1 MFLLFYKIDKIS
13 SQKYKIIKHNLIL
26 NRYFDNIIK
35 FYCAQKKTHLTFFN
49 KKVIIE
55 KETSPNLKKKMK
67 ELRYLDKYFIKYKFS
82 FSLGILITII
92 AQIFSL
98 FTPKLISSS
107 LEAIEKF
114 DKLSSVEKSSTMV
127 IGQYREEL
135 IHNVLLIIATT
146 IIAGFLTFLMRQTL
160 IVMSRHIEFDLK
172 NEVFRQYENLSQNF
186 YKQNRTGD
194 LMNRISEDVSKVR
207 MYVGPAV
214 MYTINTFIR
223 FAIVIAYMYNVSPRL
238 TLYTLLPLPILSY
251 AIFKLSSEINIRSTV
266 FQQYLSKVSSFTQE
280 IFSGIRV
287 IKAYSLENQQQ
298 NNLISLAEESKS
310 KSLSLAR
317 VQSLFGPLMLAL
329 IGISNL
335 VVIYFGGML
344 YINGTI
350 KSIGTIA
357 EFILYVNMLT
367 WPVASLGWVS
377 SMVQEAEASQKRLNE
392 FLKIVPDIQNN
403 NPSSSTVDGTISFEN
418 VSYTYEDTNIE
429 ALKNISF
436 TVKKGET
443 LAILGKTGSGKSTLL
458 SLISRMYDVTEG
470 QVKIDGKEISQLNLF
485 DLRNSIGI
493 VPQDAF
499 LFSDSIKNNIKFGKE
514 NATDD
519 EVIAAAKSAVVHDNI
534 EGFNKGYDTILGERG
549 ITLSGGQKQRVSI
562 ARAIIK
568 KPEILLFDD
577 CLSAVDTETE
587 EAILNNLFE
596 ICKDKTTIIVSHRV
610 SSAKNA
616 DKIIILENGKII
628 QQGFHNQLIN
638 ENGYYSALYLKQ
650 LSEKELL

>member
-1 MFLLFYKIDKIS
+1 M
-13 SQKYKIIKHNLIL
+13 
-26 NRYFDNIIK
+26 
-35 FYCAQKKTHLTFFN
+35 
-49 KKVIIE
+49 
-55 KETSPNLKKKMK
+55 
-67 ELRYLDKYFIKYKFS
+67 
-82 FSLGILITII
+82 
-92 AQIFSL
+92 L
-98 FTPKLISSS
+98 FTPKLISKSFKI
-107 LEAIEKF
+107 IESFSK
-114 DKLSSVEKSSTMV
+114 DKSIPSAV
-127 IGQYREEL
+127 IREEL
-135 IHNVLLIIATT
+135 ISNVLLIVATT

-223 FAIVIAYMYNVSPRL
+223 FTIVIVYMYNVSPRL
-238 TLYTLLPLPILSY
+238 TAYTLLPLPLLSY
-251 AIFKLSSEINIRSTV
+251 GIFKLSSEINKRSTI
-266 FQQYLSKVSSFTQE
+266 FQQYLSKVSSFSQE

-287 IKAYSLENQQQ
+287 IKAYSLENQHQ
-298 NNLISLAEESKS
+298 NNMIDLANESKS
-310 KSLSLAR
+310 KSLNLAK

-335 VVIYFGGML
+335 VVIYFGGLM
-344 YINGTI
+344 YIEGTI

-392 FLKIVPDIQNN
+392 FLKTEPEIKNN
-403 NPSSSTVDGTISFEN
+403 SSENSVIHGTISFDN
-418 VSYTYEDTNIE
+418 VSFTYEDTNIQ

-436 TVKKGET
+436 TVNKGET
-443 LAILGKTGSGKSTLL
+443 LAILGKTGSGKSTIL
-458 SLISRMYDVTEG
+458 SLISRLYDTTKG
-470 QVKIDGKEISQLNLF
+470 DILIDGKEISALNLF

-499 LFSDSIKNNIKFGKE
+499 LFSDSIKNNIKFGKQT
-514 NATDD
+514 ATDE
-519 EVIAAAKSAVVHDNI
+519 EVITAAKQAVVHDNI
-534 EGFNKGYDTILGERG
+534 IGFNKQYETILGERG

-568 KPEILLFDD
+568 NPPILLFDD

-587 EAILNNLFE
+587 ETILNNLFE
-596 ICKDKTTIIVSHRV
+596 ICKDKTTIIVSHRI

-616 DKIIILENGKII
+616 SKIIILEDGKII
-628 QQGFHNQLIN
+628 QQGTHNQLVN
-638 ENGYYSALYLKQ
+638 QEGYYASLYLKQ

>member
-1 MFLLFYKIDKIS
+1 
-13 SQKYKIIKHNLIL
+13 
-26 NRYFDNIIK
+26 
-35 FYCAQKKTHLTFFN
+35 
-49 KKVIIE
+49 
-55 KETSPNLKKKMK
+55 MK
-67 ELRYLDKYFIKYKFS
+67 ELSYLNKYFIKYKYS

-98 FTPKLISSS
+98 FTPKLISKS
-107 LEAIEKF
+107 LNAIEKF
-114 DKLSSVEKSSTMV
+114 DKLPKADQTSQAIIDT
-127 IGQYREEL
+127 YREGL

-146 IIAGFLTFLMRQTL
+146 IVAGFLTFLMRQTL

-172 NEVFRQYENLSQNF
+172 NEVFKQYENLSQNF

-223 FAIVIAYMYNVSPRL
+223 FSIVIIYMYNVSPLL
-238 TLYTLLPLPILSY
+238 TLYTILPLPILSY
-251 AIFKLSSEINIRSTV
+251 CIFKLSSEINKRSTT

-287 IKAYSLENQQQ
+287 IKAYSLENQHQ
-298 NNLISLAEESKS
+298 NNMVALADESKK
-310 KSLSLAR
+310 KSLDLAK
-317 VQSLFGPLMLAL
+317 VQSLFGPLMIAL

-335 VVIYFGGML
+335 VVIYFGGVM

-350 KSIGTIA
+350 ANIGTIA

-392 FLKIVPDIQNN
+392 FLKIEPEIKNNNQNHSDIQG
-403 NPSSSTVDGTISFEN
+403 SIAFEN
-418 VSYTYEDTNIE
+418 VSYTYEDTNIQ
-429 ALKNISF
+429 ALKNVTF

-443 LAILGKTGSGKSTLL
+443 LAILGKTGSGKSTIL
-458 SLISRMYDVTEG
+458 SLISRLYDVTEG
-470 QVKIDGKEISQLNLF
+470 RITIDQNEISTLNLN
-485 DLRNSIGI
+485 DLRNNIGI

-499 LFSDSIKNNIKFGKE
+499 LFSDTIKNNIKFGNQ
-514 NATDD
+514 NATDE
-519 EVIAAAKSAVVHDNI
+519 EVEEAAKSAVVHDNI
-534 EGFNKGYDTILGERG
+534 IAFNKQYDTILGERG

-568 KPEILLFDD
+568 NPAILLFDD

-587 EAILNNLFE
+587 ETILSNLFE

-616 DKIIILENGKII
+616 DKIIILEDGRII
-628 QQGFHNQLIN
+628 QQGSHNQLIN
-638 ENGYYSALYLKQ
+638 QEGYYSSLYLKQ

>member
-1 MFLLFYKIDKIS
+1 
-13 SQKYKIIKHNLIL
+13 
-26 NRYFDNIIK
+26 
-35 FYCAQKKTHLTFFN
+35 
-49 KKVIIE
+49 
-55 KETSPNLKKKMK
+55 MK
-67 ELRYLDKYFIKYKFS
+67 ELRYLNKYFVKYKFS
-82 FSLGILITII
+82 FLLGIAITIV

-98 FTPKLISSS
+98 FTPKLISKS
-107 LEAIEKF
+107 LGAIEKF
-114 DKLSSVEKSSTMV
+114 DKLSAHEKASPILNS
-127 IGQYREEL
+127 YFKEEL
-135 IHNVLLIIATT
+135 VNNILLIIGTT

-172 NEVFRQYENLSQNF
+172 NEVFKQYENLSQNF

-214 MYTINTFIR
+214 MYTINTVIR

-238 TLYTLLPLPILSY
+238 TFYTILPLPLLSY
-251 AIFKLSSEINIRSTV
+251 AIFKLSSEINIRSTI
-266 FQQYLSKVSSFTQE
+266 FQQYLSKVSSFSQE

-287 IKAYSLENQQQ
+287 IKAYSLENQHQ
-298 NNLISLAEESKS
+298 NNMIDLANESKS

-335 VVIYFGGML
+335 VVIYFGGLM
-344 YINGTI
+344 YIDGTI

-392 FLKIVPDIQNN
+392 FLKIEPEIKNKN
-403 NPSSSTVDGTISFEN
+403 LEHSSIEGEITFKN
-418 VSYTYEDTNIE
+418 VSYTYEDTNIK
-429 ALKNISF
+429 AIQDISF

-443 LAILGKTGSGKSTLL
+443 LAILGKTGAGKSTIL
-458 SLISRMYDVTEG
+458 SLISRLYDVSEG
-470 QVKIDGKEISQLNLF
+470 EINVDGKEISKLNLY

-514 NATDD
+514 NATDK
-519 EVIAAAKSAVVHDNI
+519 EVIAAAKSAVVHNNI
-534 EGFNKGYDTILGERG
+534 IGFNKQYETILGERG

-568 KPEILLFDD
+568 NPAILLFDD

-587 EAILNNLFE
+587 EAILNNLYE
-596 ICKDKTTIIVSHRV
+596 ICKDKTTIIVSHRI

-616 DKIIILENGKII
+616 DRILIIEDGKIT
-628 QQGFHNQLIN
+628 QQGSHNQLIN
-638 ENGYYSALYLKQ
+638 QEGYYASLYLKQ
-650 LSEKELL
+650 LSEKELQ

>member
-1 MFLLFYKIDKIS
+1 
-13 SQKYKIIKHNLIL
+13 
-26 NRYFDNIIK
+26 
-35 FYCAQKKTHLTFFN
+35 
-49 KKVIIE
+49 
-55 KETSPNLKKKMK
+55 MK
-67 ELRYLDKYFIKYKFS
+67 ELRYLNKYFIKYKYS
-82 FSLGILITII
+82 FSLGIFITII

-98 FTPKLISSS
+98 FTPKLISKS
-107 LEAIEKF
+107 LSAIETF
-114 DKLSSVEKSSTMV
+114 DKLPESQKASETVLSF
-127 IGQYREEL
+127 YREGL

-146 IIAGFLTFLMRQTL
+146 IVAGFLTFLMRQTL

-172 NEVFRQYENLSQNF
+172 NEVFQQYERLSQNF

-223 FAIVIAYMYNVSPRL
+223 FAIVIIYMYSVSPLL
-238 TLYTLLPLPILSY
+238 TLYTILPLPILSY
-251 AIFKLSSEINIRSTV
+251 CIFKLSTEINKRSTV

-287 IKAYSLENQQQ
+287 IKAYSLENQHQ
-298 NNLISLAEESKS
+298 NNMIDLANESKS
-310 KSLSLAR
+310 KSLNLAK
-317 VQSLFGPLMLAL
+317 VQSLFGPLMIAL

-335 VVIYFGGML
+335 VVIYFGGVM
-344 YINGTI
+344 YINGSI
-350 KSIGTIA
+350 KSLGTIA

-392 FLKIVPDIQNN
+392 FLKIEPEIKNN
-403 NPSSSTVDGTISFEN
+403 NPNHSTIEGTISFEN
-418 VSYTYEDTNIE
+418 VTYTYEDTNIT
-429 ALKNISF
+429 ALNDVTF

-443 LAILGKTGSGKSTLL
+443 LAILGKTGSGKSTIL
-458 SLISRMYDVTEG
+458 SLISRLYDVSQG
-470 QVKIDGKEISQLNLF
+470 QITIDGIEISKLNLN
-485 DLRNSIGI
+485 DLRNNIGI

-499 LFSDSIKNNIKFGKE
+499 LFSDSIKNNIKFGNQ
-514 NATDD
+514 NATDE
-519 EVIAAAKSAVVHDNI
+519 EVIEAAKNAVVHDNI
-534 EGFNKGYDTILGERG
+534 INFNKQYDTILGERG

-568 KPEILLFDD
+568 NPAILLFDD

-587 EAILNNLFE
+587 ETILNNLFE

-616 DKIIILENGKII
+616 DRIIILEEGKII
-628 QQGFHNQLIN
+628 QQGSHNQLIN
-638 ENGYYSALYLKQ
+638 QEGYYSALYLKQ
-650 LSEKELL
+650 LSEKESL

>member
-1 MFLLFYKIDKIS
+1 
-13 SQKYKIIKHNLIL
+13 
-26 NRYFDNIIK
+26 
-35 FYCAQKKTHLTFFN
+35 
-49 KKVIIE
+49 
-55 KETSPNLKKKMK
+55 MK
-67 ELRYLDKYFIKYKFS
+67 ELSYLNKYFIKYKYSFS
-82 FSLGILITII
+82 FGILITII
-92 AQIFSL
+92 AQIFFL
-98 FTPKLISSS
+98 FTPKLVSQSFDT
-107 LEAIEKF
+107 IEKF
-114 DKLSSVEKSSTMV
+114 LKLSEVNRQSSII
-127 IGQYREEL
+127 IGYYKQDL
-135 IHNVLLIIATT
+135 IHNVLLIIGSAMV
-146 IIAGFLTFLMRQTL
+146 AGFLTFLMRQTL

-172 NEVFRQYENLSQNF
+172 NEVFSQYQNLSQNF

-223 FAIVIAYMYNVSPRL
+223 FAIVILYMYNVSPLL
-238 TLYTLLPLPILSY
+238 TLYTILPLPILSY
-251 AIFKLSSEINIRSTV
+251 CIFKLSSEINKRSTT

-287 IKAYSLENQQQ
+287 IKAYSLENQHQK
-298 NNLISLAEESKS
+298 NMIDLSDESKK
-310 KSLSLAR
+310 KSLDLAK
-317 VQSLFGPLMLAL
+317 VQSLFGPLMIAL

-335 VVIYFGGML
+335 VVIYFGGVM

-350 KSIGTIA
+350 PNIGTIA

-392 FLKIVPDIQNN
+392 FLKIEPEIKNN
-403 NPSSSTVDGTISFEN
+403 NPDSSEIQGSIVFEN
-418 VSYTYEDTNIE
+418 VSFTYQDTNIE
-429 ALKNISF
+429 ALKNVTFS
-436 TVKKGET
+436 VKKGET
-443 LAILGKTGSGKSTLL
+443 LAILGKTGSGKSTIL
-458 SLISRMYDVTEG
+458 SLISRLYDVTEG
-470 QVKIDGKEISQLNLF
+470 KIKIDENEISTLNLN
-485 DLRNSIGI
+485 DLRNNIGI

-499 LFSDSIKNNIKFGKE
+499 LFSDTIKNNIKFGNQ

-519 EVIAAAKSAVVHDNI
+519 EVIKAAKNAVVHDNI
-534 EGFNKGYDTILGERG
+534 TAFNKQYDTILGERG

-568 KPEILLFDD
+568 NPAILLFDD

-587 EAILNNLFE
+587 ETILNNLFE

-616 DKIIILENGKII
+616 DKIIILEDGKII
-628 QQGFHNQLIN
+628 QQGSHNQLIN
-638 ENGYYSALYLKQ
+638 QEGYYSSLYLKQ

>member
-1 MFLLFYKIDKIS
+1 M
-13 SQKYKIIKHNLIL
+13 
-26 NRYFDNIIK
+26 
-35 FYCAQKKTHLTFFN
+35 
-49 KKVIIE
+49 
-55 KETSPNLKKKMK
+55 
-67 ELRYLDKYFIKYKFS
+67 
-82 FSLGILITII
+82 
-92 AQIFSL
+92 L

-107 LEAIEKF
+107 FKAIEAF
-114 DKLSSVEKSSTMV
+114 SEDKDIAASV
-127 IGQYREEL
+127 IREEL
-135 IHNVLLIIATT
+135 IRNILLIIATT

-172 NEVFRQYENLSQNF
+172 NEVFRQYENLTQNF
-186 YKQNRTGD
+186 YKKNRTGD

-214 MYTINTFIR
+214 MYSINTVIR
-223 FAIVIAYMYNVSPRL
+223 FTIVIVYMYNVSPLL
-238 TLYTLLPLPILSY
+238 TLYTILPLPLLSY
-251 AIFKLSSEINIRSTV
+251 GIFKLSSEINKRSTI
-266 FQQYLSKVSSFTQE
+266 FQQYLSKVSTFSQE

-287 IKAYSLENQQQ
+287 IKAYSLENQHQ
-298 NNLISLAEESKS
+298 NNMVSLAKESKS
-310 KSLSLAR
+310 KSLSLAK

-335 VVIYFGGML
+335 VVIYFGGLM
-344 YINGTI
+344 YIEGTI

-392 FLKIVPDIQNN
+392 FLKIEPEIKNK
-403 NPSSSTVDGTISFEN
+403 NPNASIINGSISFEN
-418 VSYTYEDTNIE
+418 VSYTYEDTNIK
-429 ALKNISF
+429 ALQNISF

-443 LAILGKTGSGKSTLL
+443 LAILGKTGSGKSTILA
-458 SLISRMYDVTEG
+458 LISRLYDVT
-470 QVKIDGKEISQLNLF
+470 DGKIAIDSQEISSLNLY

-499 LFSDSIKNNIKFGKE
+499 LFSDSIRNNIKFGKE
-514 NATDD
+514 NATDE
-519 EVIAAAKSAVVHDNI
+519 EVESAAKSAVVHDNI
-534 EGFNKGYDTILGERG
+534 IGFKKQYETVLGERG

-568 KPEILLFDD
+568 NPPILLFDD

-587 EAILNNLFE
+587 ETILNNLNE

-616 DKIIILENGKII
+616 HKIIIIDDGKIVE
-628 QQGFHNQLIN
+628 QGSHNQLVN
-638 ENGYYSALYLKQ
+638 QAGYYASLYLKQ
-650 LSEKELL
+650 LSEKELQ

>member
-1 MFLLFYKIDKIS
+1 
-13 SQKYKIIKHNLIL
+13 
-26 NRYFDNIIK
+26 
-35 FYCAQKKTHLTFFN
+35 
-49 KKVIIE
+49 
-55 KETSPNLKKKMK
+55 MK
-67 ELRYLDKYFIKYKFS
+67 ELRYLNKYFIKYKYS
-82 FSLGILITII
+82 FSLGIFITII

-98 FTPKLISSS
+98 FTPKLISKS
-107 LEAIEKF
+107 LSAIETF
-114 DKLSSVEKSSTMV
+114 DKLPESQKASDAVLSF
-127 IGQYREEL
+127 YREGL

-146 IIAGFLTFLMRQTL
+146 IVAGFLTFLMRQTL

-172 NEVFRQYENLSQNF
+172 NEVFQQYERLSQNF

-223 FAIVIAYMYNVSPRL
+223 FAIVIIYMYSVSPLL
-238 TLYTLLPLPILSY
+238 TLYTILPLPILSY
-251 AIFKLSSEINIRSTV
+251 CIFKLSTEINKRSTV

-287 IKAYSLENQQQ
+287 IKAYSLENQHQ
-298 NNLISLAEESKS
+298 NNMIDLANESKS
-310 KSLSLAR
+310 KSLNLAK
-317 VQSLFGPLMLAL
+317 VQSLFGPLMIAL

-335 VVIYFGGML
+335 VVIYFGGVM
-344 YINGTI
+344 YINGSI
-350 KSIGTIA
+350 KSLGTIA

-392 FLKIVPDIQNN
+392 FLKIEPEIKNN
-403 NPSSSTVDGTISFEN
+403 NPNHSTIEGTISFEN
-418 VSYTYEDTNIE
+418 VTYTYEDTNIT
-429 ALKNISF
+429 ALNDVTF

-443 LAILGKTGSGKSTLL
+443 LAILGKTGSGKSTIL
-458 SLISRMYDVTEG
+458 SLISRLYDVSQG
-470 QVKIDGKEISQLNLF
+470 QITIDGIEISKLNLN
-485 DLRNSIGI
+485 DLRNNIGI

-499 LFSDSIKNNIKFGKE
+499 LFSDSIKNNIKFGNQ
-514 NATDD
+514 NATDE
-519 EVIAAAKSAVVHDNI
+519 EVIEAAKNAVVHDNI
-534 EGFNKGYDTILGERG
+534 INFNKQYDTILGERG

-568 KPEILLFDD
+568 NPAILLFDD

-587 EAILNNLFE
+587 EIILNNLFE

-616 DKIIILENGKII
+616 DRIIILEEGKII
-628 QQGFHNQLIN
+628 QQGSHNQLIN
-638 ENGYYSALYLKQ
+638 QEGYYSALYLKQ
-650 LSEKELL
+650 LSEKESL

>member
-1 MFLLFYKIDKIS
+1 
-13 SQKYKIIKHNLIL
+13 
-26 NRYFDNIIK
+26 
-35 FYCAQKKTHLTFFN
+35 
-49 KKVIIE
+49 
-55 KETSPNLKKKMK
+55 MK
-67 ELRYLDKYFIKYKFS
+67 ELRYLNKYFVKYKYS
-82 FSLGILITII
+82 FLLGIIFTII
-92 AQIFSL
+92 AQIFML
-98 FTPKLISSS
+98 FTPKLISKSFKVI
-107 LEAIEKF
+107 EAFAK
-114 DKLSSVEKSSTMV
+114 DKTVSKAV
-127 IGQYREEL
+127 IQEEL
-135 IHNVLLIIATT
+135 ISNILLIIATT

-214 MYTINTFIR
+214 MYTINTAIR
-223 FAIVIAYMYNVSPRL
+223 FTIVIVYMYNVSPTL
-238 TLYTLLPLPILSY
+238 TLYTLLPLPLLSF
-251 AIFKLSSEINIRSTV
+251 AIFKLSSEINKRSTI
-266 FQQYLSKVSSFTQE
+266 FQQYLSKVSSFSQE

-287 IKAYSLENQQQ
+287 IKAYSLENQHQE
-298 NNLISLAEESKS
+298 NMVNLANESKS
-310 KSLSLAR
+310 KSLNLAK

-335 VVIYFGGML
+335 VVIYFGGLM
-344 YINGTI
+344 YIDGTI
-350 KSIGTIA
+350 KNIGTIA

-392 FLKIVPDIQNN
+392 FLKIEPEIKNKN
-403 NPSSSTVDGTISFEN
+403 ENKSIIEGSISFEN
-418 VSYTYEDTNIE
+418 VSYTYEDTNIK
-429 ALKNISF
+429 ALQNISL

-443 LAILGKTGSGKSTLL
+443 LAILGKTGSGKSTIL
-458 SLISRMYDVTEG
+458 SLISRMYDVSEG
-470 QVKIDGKEISQLNLF
+470 EINIDKNEISSINLF

-499 LFSDSIKNNIKFGKE
+499 LFSDSIKNNIMFGKE
-514 NATDD
+514 DATD
-519 EVIAAAKSAVVHDNI
+519 EQVQAAAKSAVVHDNI
-534 EGFNKGYDTILGERG
+534 MGFNKQYETVLGERG

-568 KPEILLFDD
+568 NPPILLFDD
-577 CLSAVDTETE
+577 CLSAVDTQTE
-587 EAILNNLFE
+587 EAILNNLNE

-616 DKIIILENGKII
+616 DKIIIMDNGQII
-628 QQGFHNQLIN
+628 QQGSHNQLIN
-638 ENGYYSALYLKQ
+638 QEGYYSALYLKQ

>member
-1 MFLLFYKIDKIS
+1 
-13 SQKYKIIKHNLIL
+13 
-26 NRYFDNIIK
+26 
-35 FYCAQKKTHLTFFN
+35 
-49 KKVIIE
+49 
-55 KETSPNLKKKMK
+55 MK
-67 ELRYLDKYFIKYKFS
+67 ELSYLNKYFIKYKYS

-98 FTPKLISSS
+98 FTPKLISKS
-107 LEAIEKF
+107 LNAIENF
-114 DKLSSVEKSSTMV
+114 DKLSAAEQKSEIV
-127 IGQYREEL
+127 IATFRQDL
-135 IHNVLLIIATT
+135 IHNVLLIIGTT
-146 IIAGFLTFLMRQTL
+146 IVAGFLTFLMRQTL

-223 FAIVIAYMYNVSPRL
+223 FAIVILYMYNVSPLL
-238 TLYTLLPLPILSY
+238 TLYTILPLPILSY
-251 AIFKLSSEINIRSTV
+251 CIFKLSSEINKRSTT

-287 IKAYSLENQQQ
+287 IKAYSLENQHQ
-298 NNLISLAEESKS
+298 NNMVDLAEESKR

-317 VQSLFGPLMLAL
+317 VQSLFGPLMIAL

-335 VVIYFGGML
+335 VVIYFGGVM
-344 YINGTI
+344 YINGSI
-350 KSIGTIA
+350 PNIGTIA

-392 FLKIVPDIQNN
+392 FLKIEPEIKNKNEDSSDIQGNI
-403 NPSSSTVDGTISFEN
+403 TFEN
-418 VSYTYEDTNIE
+418 VSFTYKDTNIE
-429 ALKNISF
+429 ALKNVSF

-443 LAILGKTGSGKSTLL
+443 LAILGKTGSGKSTIL
-458 SLISRMYDVTEG
+458 SLISRLYDVAEG
-470 QVKIDGKEISQLNLF
+470 DIKIDGIEISSLNLN
-485 DLRNSIGI
+485 DLRNNIGI

-499 LFSDSIKNNIKFGKE
+499 LFSDTIKNNIKFGNQ
-514 NATDD
+514 NATDED
-519 EVIAAAKSAVVHDNI
+519 VIEAAKNAVVHDNI
-534 EGFNKGYDTILGERG
+534 IAFNKQYDTILGERG

-568 KPEILLFDD
+568 NPAILLFDD

-587 EAILNNLFE
+587 ELILNNLFE
-596 ICKDKTTIIVSHRV
+596 ISKDKTTIIVSHRV

-616 DKIIILENGKII
+616 DKIIILEDGKII
-628 QQGFHNQLIN
+628 QQGSHNQLIN
-638 ENGYYSALYLKQ
+638 QEGYYSALYLKQ